1 MLSNVQLRN
10 FNHGEG
16 QKNEVLKQDSKT
28 KKKRRGGS
36 QHTLGP
42 HSLRFRTVEVCP
54 VAYTR
59 TFKFSN
65 ARHTAGRVVERPRE
79 QCTRDPAKLAR
90 AETRNTYLSFP
101 KSTGLGPLLSR
112 CSVAVSQ
119 AVVCGLRE
127 RVCER
132 VREGIPR
139 IGIAAG
145 SERKSVTLRAGCG
158 GTTKSATTRHQVL
171 HSTPEILLSVRTEH
185 S

>member
-1 MLSNVQLRN
+1 MLSNVQLCH

-16 QKNEVLKQDSKT
+16 QKTRSSHRTQKQ
-28 KKKRRGGS
+28 KRAVALN
-36 QHTLGP
+36 TLGP

-59 TFKFSN
+59 AFKFSN
-65 ARHTAGRVVERPRE
+65 ARHTAGRVAERPRE

-90 AETRNTYLSFP
+90 AETRNTHLSFP

-127 RVCER
+127 KRVCE
-132 VREGIPR
+132 EG
-139 IGIAAG
+139 
-145 SERKSVTLRAGCG
+145 ERGDPADRYCG
-158 GTTKSATTRHQVL
+158 GFREKKCYASGGLRWNQQISHY
-171 HSTPEILLSVRTEH
+171 STPGAPFDTGDFAIGSC
-185 S
+185 